1 MIHCVF
7 KWLLPG
13 DLLLLIWIS
22 KLGVAHLSSK
32 WQDTPVL
39 AFLPLALSLSLFFF
53 FFLVLID
60 LSGLSLPERG
70 HSAAEAVG
78 PCVLYQGP
86 SDSKSPI
93 LVD

>member
-1 MIHCVF
+1 MAAA
-7 KWLLPG
+7 WGP
-13 DLLLLIWIS
+13 
-22 KLGVAHLSSK
+22 VAAYLDKQVGCSTLKQQVARHTCACFSPSRS
-32 WQDTPVL
+32 
-39 AFLPLALSLSLFFF
+39 LSLSLFF